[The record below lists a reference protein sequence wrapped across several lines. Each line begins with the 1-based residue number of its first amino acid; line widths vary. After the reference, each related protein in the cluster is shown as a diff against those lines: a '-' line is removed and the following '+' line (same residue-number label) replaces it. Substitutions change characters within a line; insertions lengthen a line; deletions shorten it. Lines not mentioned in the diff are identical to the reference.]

1 MSFQLIKDRNLEFLK
16 VHRSKAVN
24 VNYEVCRDSVRVFRK
39 LHRASSSLKEQVV
52 RTTWRTQRENF
63 REISNVNAKIRGKS
77 KSWRQRK
84 NNKLLRFEGFK
95 NGAPVISVGFTHTIN
110 LFSST
115 GMVPTDWKTS
125 RVVPLF
131 KSGGREEMD
140 NYRPISVLQVISKI
154 AEKVV
159 HHL

>member
-1 MSFQLIKDRNLEFLK
+1 M
-16 VHRSKAVN
+16 HWSKAVN
-24 VNYEVCRDSVRVFRK
+24 ANYEVCRDSVRVFRK
-39 LHRASSSLKEQVV
+39 LHCASSSLKEQVV

-63 REISNVNAKIRGKS
+63 REIINVNAKIRGKS

-84 NNKLLRFEGFK
+84 NIKLLRFEDFK
-95 NGAPVISVGFTHTIN
+95 DVASVISESFTHTIN
-110 LFSST
+110 LSSST
-115 GMVPTDWKTS
+115 GMVPADWKTS

-131 KSGGREEMD
+131 KSGGREEMG

-159 HHL
+159 YHL